1 MSNLMQDD
9 TSILIKRDIGSEE
22 LANLIEEG
30 KHGDDNA
37 LGKLCAYIYSHVYA
51 FLFYRV
57 SNPED
62 AEDLTSE
69 VVLKITKALKKQR
82 GNFHA
87 WMYRIARNR
96 LVDYYRQRAVR
107 QEVSLTDI
115 PEKEIVGAGDLSKQ
129 ILTKEK
135 LRKGLG
141 KLTEEQKQVIVLK
154 FIQGYNNQE
163 VADIVGK
170 SVGAVK
176 VLQFRALRAMREY
189 FSRRDHE
196 PEN

>member
-30 KHGDDNA
+30 KHGNDAA
-37 LGKLCAYIYSHVYA
+37 LGRLCAYIYSHVYA

-57 SNPED
+57 SHQED

-69 VVLKITKALKKQR
+69 VVLKIIKALKKQR

-87 WMYRIARNR
+87 WMYRIAKNR

-107 QEVSLTDI
+107 QEVSLTDM
-115 PEKEIVGAGDLSKQ
+115 PQKEVVGTGDLSKQ

-135 LRKGLG
+135 LRKGLE

-189 FSRRDHE
+189 FSRRGHE